1 MQILNFLRERF
12 KMFNSLNI
20 GVKLVISVAIA
31 VIIGLIAFVTIISV
45 QVSQTMQGE
54 AEKLMLQ
61 ASKRYA
67 NNIEGALNES
77 IALTK
82 STARTITDSI
92 KNNGY
97 FDITDIE
104 TVINNIFDS
113 SAYATYTFLY
123 LNNNTIL
130 NDPNIIKEQHIVKE
144 YKSEKGTFGMLLHDT
159 DTSKA
164 SKLEKLQFS
173 ESIKEIPVVSR
184 IVSSVKGRDLDTV
197 YVGVPARMNFNKHE
211 FVGVSI
217 AMPIFNPK
225 GDFIGVAGYI
235 FDLNDFSN
243 ALLDKKL
250 SLFEEDYRVL
260 LAGDGTVS
268 AHQNPDALLKNISE
282 INKYSPESSLKV
294 LEIVKANGE
303 AVLGDYTSPTGKPS
317 FAAVAS
323 ISTIGNSSH
332 WSILTAAPKDSV
344 LAPLYKMQFLLISL
358 AIVFLIAV
366 LLVVYFQ
373 VHRIVGRRLPILV
386 NALDAFFRYI
396 NHEKVEVHAIKIN
409 ANDEL
414 GRIGTMMNENIKAT
428 KEGLDQDK
436 QAVKESVTTVGI
448 VENGDLTARI
458 TANPRNPQLIEL
470 KSVLNNLLDVLQTKV
485 GKDMNKIHSI
495 FEEFKSLD
503 FRHKIENASGSVEVT
518 TNALGEEIIKM
529 LKQSSDFANS
539 LANESS
545 KLQNAVQNLT
555 TSSNSQAASLEE
567 TAAALEEI
575 TSSMQNVSQKTS
587 DVITQSEEIKNVT
600 GIIGDIADQINL
612 LALNAAIEAAR
623 AGEHGRGFAVVADEV
638 RKLAER
644 TQKSLS
650 EIEAN
655 TNLLVQSIN
664 DMAES
669 IKEQTAG
676 ITQINESV
684 AQIDQT
690 TKDNVEIAN
699 ESAIISNTV
708 SDIANNILEDVK
720 KKKF

>member
-1 MQILNFLRERF
+1 
-12 KMFNSLNI
+12 MFNSLNI

>member
-1 MQILNFLRERF
+1 
-12 KMFNSLNI
+12 MFNSLNI

-104 TVINNIFDS
+104 IVIDNIFDS

-130 NDPNIIKEQHIVKE
+130 NDPNIMKEQHIVKE
-144 YKSEKGTFGMLLHDT
+144 YKSEKGTFGMLLFDT
-159 DTSKA
+159 DTTKA

-225 GDFIGVAGYI
+225 GEFIGIVGYI

-243 ALLDKKL
+243 ALLNPKL

-303 AVLGDYTSPTGKPS
+303 AVLGDYTSPLGKPS

-396 NHEKVEVHAIKIN
+396 NHEKVEVHTIKIN

-414 GRIGTMMNENIKAT
+414 GRIGTMMNDNIKAT

-458 TANPRNPQLIEL
+458 TANPRNP
-470 KSVLNNLLDVLQTKV
+470 
-485 GKDMNKIHSI
+485 
-495 FEEFKSLD
+495 
-503 FRHKIENASGSVEVT
+503 
-518 TNALGEEIIKM
+518 
-529 LKQSSDFANS
+529 
-539 LANESS
+539 
-545 KLQNAVQNLT
+545 
-555 TSSNSQAASLEE
+555 
-567 TAAALEEI
+567 
-575 TSSMQNVSQKTS
+575 
-587 DVITQSEEIKNVT
+587 
-600 GIIGDIADQINL
+600 
-612 LALNAAIEAAR
+612 
-623 AGEHGRGFAVVADEV
+623 
-638 RKLAER
+638 
-644 TQKSLS
+644 
-650 EIEAN
+650 
-655 TNLLVQSIN
+655 
-664 DMAES
+664 
-669 IKEQTAG
+669 
-676 ITQINESV
+676 
-684 AQIDQT
+684 
-690 TKDNVEIAN
+690 
-699 ESAIISNTV
+699 
-708 SDIANNILEDVK
+708 
-720 KKKF
+720 

>member
-1 MQILNFLRERF
+1 
-12 KMFNSLNI
+12 MFNSLNI

-97 FDITDIE
+97 FDIADIE

-144 YKSEKGTFGMLLHDT
+144 YKSEKGTFGMLLYDT

-164 SKLEKLQFS
+164 GKLEKLQFS
-173 ESIKEIPVVSR
+173 ESIKEISVVSR

-243 ALLDKKL
+243 ALLDPKL
-250 SLFEEDYRVL
+250 SLFEGDYRVL

-268 AHQNPDALLKNISE
+268 AHANPDALLKNVIE
-282 INKYSPESSLKV
+282 INKFSPESSAKV

-303 AVLGDYTSPTGKPS
+303 AVLGDYTSTTGKPS

-436 QAVKESVTTVGI
+436 QAVKESVETVGI
-448 VENGDLTARI
+448 VENGNLTARI

-470 KSVLNNLLDVLQTKV
+470 KSVLNNLLDVLQTRV

-503 FRHKIENASGSVEVT
+503 FRNRIEDATGSVEVT
-518 TNALGEEIIKM
+518 
-529 LKQSSDFANS
+529 
-539 LANESS
+539 
-545 KLQNAVQNLT
+545 
-555 TSSNSQAASLEE
+555 
-567 TAAALEEI
+567 
-575 TSSMQNVSQKTS
+575 
-587 DVITQSEEIKNVT
+587 
-600 GIIGDIADQINL
+600 
-612 LALNAAIEAAR
+612 
-623 AGEHGRGFAVVADEV
+623 
-638 RKLAER
+638 
-644 TQKSLS
+644 
-650 EIEAN
+650 
-655 TNLLVQSIN
+655 
-664 DMAES
+664 
-669 IKEQTAG
+669 
-676 ITQINESV
+676 
-684 AQIDQT
+684 
-690 TKDNVEIAN
+690 
-699 ESAIISNTV
+699 
-708 SDIANNILEDVK
+708 
-720 KKKF
+720 